1 MTEKKPDPKAEHEK
15 AVAKF
20 NAQPTPDIWVCFFWP
35 ELDRWQA
42 IAASEVQR
50 PLVAEMMMHLKKM
63 RGENAESSVLAGDA
77 LNALAEATLNQHDVP
92 RMAGLLLIAKDH
104 FKAPYLFATVKR
116 EHHGSTVK
124 VIEIPAKTLDEAR
137 KWVDLHP
144 GIVMS
149 KMNLVQGLKKGPT
162 Q

>member
-1 MTEKKPDPKAEHEK
+1 MTKKKRDVKAEHEE
-15 AVAKF
+15 AVRKF

-35 ELDRWQA
+35 EFDRWQA

-50 PLVAEMMMHLKKM
+50 PLVAEMMTALKMM

-92 RMAGLLLIAKDH
+92 RMAGLLLIVKDH
-104 FKAPYLFATVKR
+104 FKAPYLFVTVKR
-116 EHHGSTVK
+116 EHEGSTVK
-124 VIEIPAKTLDEAR
+124 VTEIPAKTKEEAR
-137 KWVDLHP
+137 KWVDMHP
-144 GIVMS
+144 AIIMS
-149 KMNLVQGLKKGPT
+149 QMNLVQGLKKGPT